1 LKKKTCPSHKKNK
14 ISEKIIY
21 APTTYQLGCYCI
33 FFFKL
38 IHRTAVTS
46 RTRTKLVMDILQ
58 CFLVIFDMFGGSNYR
73 LIANCS
79 CNDIYMFSYHHPRKA
94 TYKNMQCNDYRRV
107 FVFKSKSNNHCSSQ
121 SFDIII
127 FNCPGTCSWDL
138 QYQKQKR
145 IYNFFLWFQL
155 LWWGCSTY
163 LLLDFFMV
171 SIDMV
176 GLFDFRTCFFEGE
189 KRLLS
194 S

>member
-1 LKKKTCPSHKKNK
+1 MLL
-14 ISEKIIY
+14 Y
-21 APTTYQLGCYCI
+21 
-33 FFFKL
+33 FFLKL

-145 IYNFFLWFQL
+145 IYNFF
-155 LWWGCSTY
+155 
-163 LLLDFFMV
+163 FMV
-171 SIDMV
+171 SIVMV
-176 GLFDFRTCFFEGE
+176 GLFDLPTSWFFYGFNWYGGIVWLPNLFFWRRE
-189 KRLLS
+189 KTA
-194 S
+194 